1 MPQKKV
7 TRVEFPTKPL
17 LPSQSTLLKRVAA
30 YARVSTVKDS
40 QENSLQSQQ
49 EYFTE
54 YIRHHPDWVFAGM
67 YTDDGVSG
75 LSIRRRDNFNRMVND
90 ALDGKIDLILTKS
103 LSRFARNT
111 VDALTTIRKLKA
123 AGVAVYFQRENINT
137 MDSTGEFLL
146 TLMSSFAEEESRSIS
161 ENVTWAVRHRYAQ
174 GIYHLPG
181 LLLGYRRSLDGEIQ
195 VDEAGARVVRF
206 IYLLALAE
214 KSSTDICRILMEY
227 NISSPGESKVW
238 ESKTVR
244 SILKNEKYMGDA
256 ILQKQVTVDFLTKT
270 SNYGLT
276 VEKKI
281 IDAVAVI
288 ANENRYHPV
297 CDFLNALQWDG
308 TERIRFC
315 LHRFLGSDTDD
326 YTYEALKLFLLGAI
340 SRAFKPG
347 CKFEVM
353 LCLVG
358 GQGAGKSSFFRLLA
372 VNDDWFSDDL
382 KKLDD
387 ENVYRK
393 MQGHWIIEMSE
404 MIATANA
411 KSIEEIKSFLS
422 RQKETYKIPYETH
435 PADRKR
441 QCVFGGSS
449 NTLDFLPLDRTGN
462 RRFVPVMVYP
472 ERAEVHILADEQ
484 ASREYINQMWAEAM
498 EIYRSGNFRL
508 RFSPAMNAYLKAH
521 QKDFMP
527 EDTKAGQILDYLE
540 RYSGSIVCS
549 KQLYKEALGHDYD
562 EPKQWELREI
572 NDIMNNAVTGWRA
585 FSNPRYF
592 PEPYRRQKGWE
603 RIRNDNEPDNS
614 MDGFQEIPTEEM
626 EQLGL
631 PEEWLKQK

>member
-1 MPQKKV
+1 MQRESESEENV
-7 TRVEFPTKPL
+7 SWNEIGEVLDTEMSTVEDIRADLARNDKGNTCQTINNCMLVFQRDPL
-17 LPSQSTLLKRVAA
+17 LKGA
-30 YARVSTVKDS
+30 
-40 QENSLQSQQ
+40 
-49 EYFTE
+49 
-54 YIRHHPDWVFAGM
+54 IRKNE
-67 YTDDGVSG
+67 
-75 LSIRRRDNFNRMVND
+75 LS
-90 ALDGKIDLILTKS
+90 GKIDIVGNLGWHRTSSSLTD
-103 LSRFARNT
+103 T
-111 VDALTTIRKLKA
+111 D
-123 AGVAVYFQRENINT
+123 VYQIH
-137 MDSTGEFLL
+137 
-146 TLMSSFAEEESRSIS
+146 
-161 ENVTWAVRHRYAQ
+161 W
-174 GIYHLPG
+174 
-181 LLLGYRRSLDGEIQ
+181 
-195 VDEAGARVVRF
+195 
-206 IYLLALAE
+206 YLE
-214 KSSTDICRILMEY
+214 K
-227 NISSPGESKVW
+227 
-238 ESKTVR
+238 
-244 SILKNEKYMGDA
+244 
-256 ILQKQVTVDFLTKT
+256 
-270 SNYGLT
+270 NYGL
-276 VEKKI
+276 KNDRNINKAMNI
-281 IDAVAVI
+281 VAS
-288 ANENRYHPV
+288 ENRYHPIRD
-297 CDFLNALQWDG
+297 CLEKLKWDG
-308 TERIRFC
+308 QPRIDNLLPRY
-315 LHRFLGSDTDD
+315 LGADHDD
-326 YTYEALKLFLLGAI
+326 YTKEIMRLLMMAAIRRVYE
-340 SRAFKPG
+340 PG
-347 CKFEVM
+347 CKFEIMV
-353 LCLVG
+353 CLVG
-358 GQGAGKSSFFRLLA
+358 GQGAGKSTFFRFLA
-372 VNDDWFSDDL
+372 INDEWFSDDL
-382 KKLDD
+382 KRMDD
-387 ENVYRK
+387 DNVYRK

>member
-1 MPQKKV
+1 MQRESESEESV
-7 TRVEFPTKPL
+7 LWNEIGEVLDTEM
-17 LPSQSTLLKRVAA
+17 
-30 YARVSTVKDS
+30 STVED
-40 QENSLQSQQ
+40 
-49 EYFTE
+49 
-54 YIRHHPDWVFAGM
+54 IRADLARNDKGNTCQTINNCMLVFQRDPVLKGAIRKNE
-67 YTDDGVSG
+67 
-75 LSIRRRDNFNRMVND
+75 LS
-90 ALDGKIDLILTKS
+90 GKIDIVGNLGWQRTSSSLTD
-103 LSRFARNT
+103 T
-111 VDALTTIRKLKA
+111 D
-123 AGVAVYFQRENINT
+123 VYQIH
-137 MDSTGEFLL
+137 
-146 TLMSSFAEEESRSIS
+146 
-161 ENVTWAVRHRYAQ
+161 W
-174 GIYHLPG
+174 
-181 LLLGYRRSLDGEIQ
+181 
-195 VDEAGARVVRF
+195 
-206 IYLLALAE
+206 YLE
-214 KSSTDICRILMEY
+214 K
-227 NISSPGESKVW
+227 
-238 ESKTVR
+238 
-244 SILKNEKYMGDA
+244 
-256 ILQKQVTVDFLTKT
+256 
-270 SNYGLT
+270 NYGL
-276 VEKKI
+276 KNDRNINKAMNI
-281 IDAVAVI
+281 VAS
-288 ANENRYHPV
+288 ENKYHPIRE
-297 CDFLNALQWDG
+297 CLEKLKWDG
-308 TERIRFC
+308 QPRIDNLLPRY
-315 LHRFLGSDTDD
+315 LGADHDD
-326 YTYEALKLFLLGAI
+326 YTKEIMRLLMLAAIRRVYE
-340 SRAFKPG
+340 PG
-347 CKFEVM
+347 CKFEIMVY
-353 LCLVG
+353 LVG
-358 GQGAGKSSFFRLLA
+358 GQGAGKSTFFRFLA
-372 VNDDWFSDDL
+372 INDEWFSDDL
-382 KKLDD
+382 KRMDD
-387 ENVYRK
+387 DNVYRK

-540 RYSGSIVCS
+540 RYSGSMVCS